1 MTDAA
6 MENPTIVV
14 ITDRNDLDGQLF
26 GVLSLSQD
34 LLREQSVQGE
44 TRQDLQATV
53 LRAASLLGTFAARR
67 NQFCPPSRWAEW
79 ASTAL
84 CLMLQG
90 KPALRQAPVT
100 SSREKS

>member
-1 MTDAA
+1 

-34 LLREQSVQGE
+34 LLREQSVQG
-44 TRQDLQATV
+44 TV